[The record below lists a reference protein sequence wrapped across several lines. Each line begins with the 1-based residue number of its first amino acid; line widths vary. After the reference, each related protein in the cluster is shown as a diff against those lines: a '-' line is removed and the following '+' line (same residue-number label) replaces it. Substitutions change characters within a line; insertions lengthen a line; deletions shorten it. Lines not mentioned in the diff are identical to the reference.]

1 MSDQGITT
9 GKQQM
14 ISCTGKSIRGSDSW
28 GSGCYGSSRGS
39 RTHLGSDF
47 ECKPGQH
54 VVMPITGT
62 VIRVAHPYL
71 NGDYSGLLISND
83 QITLKMFYF
92 TPELKYIGQT
102 LPKGHFIG
110 IAQDISKRYE
120 GMIPHIHVQVE
131 SIDPGLLLD
140 MP

>member
-1 MSDQGITT
+1 
-9 GKQQM
+9 M
-14 ISCTGKSIRGSDSW
+14 ISCTGKPIRGTDPW
-28 GSGCYGSSRGS
+28 GNGHYGASRGGS
-39 RTHLGSDF
+39 RIHLGSDF

-62 VIRVAHPYL
+62 VIRVARPYL
-71 NGDYSGLLISND
+71 SSDFSGLLIQNCK
-83 QITLKMFYF
+83 IVLKMFYF
-92 TPELKYIGQT
+92 TPELRFIGQT

-131 SIDPGLLLD
+131 SIDPSLLLD
-140 MP
+140 IP